1 MSQQFQSAA
10 VRGRGKP
17 KECYPVFQQG
27 CDSSQSRSWWVP
39 HRVWA
44 GMSCAPGLWVLMKA
58 QARGSCAPP
67 PTCSLC
73 LDKKPKTIKKPRR
86 KPGRQQGQHSQ
97 GSSAASMSQGV
108 PGWGGQWRWP
118 RPPGE
123 LVAGSAPSLSTVP
136 HCWESRGEGIS
147 LPLAAPRFL
156 SLIAGWVRKGGSL
169 TIFQGPS
176 GRECGHVSP
185 SSPIC
190 QNSQA
195 L

>member
-39 HRVWA
+39 HREWA

-73 LDKKPKTIKKPRR
+73 LDKKPKTIKKPQR

-123 LVAGSAPSLSTVP
+123 LVAGSNWVSWWQDQLHP
-136 HCWESRGEGIS
+136 C
-147 LPLAAPRFL
+147 PR
-156 SLIAGWVRKGGSL
+156 SPIAGKAE
-169 TIFQGPS
+169 
-176 GRECGHVSP
+176 GRESACLWQLRVFSP
-185 SSPIC
+185 
-190 QNSQA
+190 
-195 L
+195 